1 MSLQCWYIKCS
12 AARGNIPTKMSEE
25 AVKFRY
31 RINYNDGSRQI
42 KNSNHGQGKFSR
54 YKRFVD
60 ISFFSLILKFTAT
73 ISSLHLL
80 TQNQFTVFST
90 LTNFLLVL
98 SSKQMTS
105 LIQNSK
111 LEIRQTFPKDVHFQ
125 MVTSNVWK
133 TTLGLMM
140 NTIGKEFATK

>member
-1 MSLQCWYIKCS
+1 MSLQCWYIKYS
-12 AARGNIPTKMSEE
+12 AARENKPTKMSAE

-31 RINYNDGSRQI
+31 RINCNEI

-54 YKRFVD
+54 CKRFVD

-80 TQNQFTVFST
+80 TKNQFTVFST

-111 LEIRQTFPKDVHFQ
+111 LEIRQTFPKDAHFQ